1 MGRHLPVCNLPDQ
14 SPNIV
19 RCQSSLATAVLSNTT
34 RLTWVYPSEGQI
46 ALPWPS
52 PAPLWLMALLV
63 GFLAARRGTRGQ
75 GLGQRLD
82 IVARPLAAHPGRASP
97 S

>member
-1 MGRHLPVCNLPDQ
+1 
-14 SPNIV
+14 
-19 RCQSSLATAVLSNTT
+19 
-34 RLTWVYPSEGQI
+34 
-46 ALPWPS
+46 
-52 PAPLWLMALLV
+52 MALLV